1 MGIGSPFE
9 KWLYTGCM
17 AGRPPKT
24 LPTDH
29 GKHLA
34 DLRKA
39 AGLSQTEVAN
49 TLGVPQR
56 TVSFYE
62 RAARQV
68 PRNVVKSLADLYG
81 VPPEE
86 ILGIEGPEPRKRGPK
101 TKLERLIDEVQKLP
115 RAKQEFIATLLGQ
128 ILTAETGRAWA

>member
-1 MGIGSPFE
+1 MSINRQIE
-9 KWLYTGCM
+9 EWLYTGCM

-24 LPTDH
+24 SPTEH

-49 TLGVPQR
+49 ALGVPQR
-56 TVSFYE
+56 TISFYE

-68 PRNVVKSLADLYG
+68 PRNLVKGLADLYG
-81 VPPEE
+81 VTPEE
-86 ILGIEGPEPRKRGPK
+86 ILDIDGPEPRKRGPK
-101 TKLERLIDEVQKLP
+101 TKLERLIEEVRKLP
-115 RAKQEFIATLLGQ
+115 RAKQEFVATLLGQ
-128 ILTAETGRAWA
+128 ILTAETGKAWA